1 MPQVKRLATGRHR
14 VERFLGL
21 ACRTRHGN
29 GHDKALPSILIIGR
43 NIGNQAERYL
53 EMSLGINRSLSR
65 SYGQL
70 RLLPAHHHPA
80 ASTCHSVL
88 HLTSSH
94 GCTCIIQ
101 GRTFQRHTVTQGIG
115 HFQWFQLHFKHRT
128 LIFLHAARRAS
139 VVPLDAHHARHTR
152 LRQGDLRTER
162 THVVGRHS
170 LLGQRVAVGIGHS
183 QFHLPA
189 FAHGKLVLAAGKHE
203 TTYLDGLP
211 RTIHGTVG
219 IYIGNGHRIGHGI
232 AVCSASQRVRPAIIR
247 LRGTKI
253 VLPIIPTEVHRSVAP
268 ALFFGKRHIDR
279 LAVTA
284 VFLHPLHFCSC
295 HGVAGEIVKHEHLP
309 TPIGQTTRHRA
320 HITVVQ
326 LQFAG
331 LFASLHLHHIMPRT
345 RQWIQRQHGVS
356 HFIRHICRES
366 EGLRLQDLAG

>member
-1 MPQVKRLATGRHR
+1 MPQVERLATGRHR

-128 LIFLHAARRAS
+128 LIFLYTACCRSIVTGNVHR
-139 VVPLDAHHARHTR
+139 ARHAI
-152 LRQGDLRTER
+152 LRQRNLSTER
-162 THVVGRHS
+162 THLIGRH
-170 LLGQRVAVGIGHS
+170 
-183 QFHLPA
+183 
-189 FAHGKLVLAAGKHE
+189 
-203 TTYLDGLP
+203 
-211 RTIHGTVG
+211 
-219 IYIGNGHRIGHGI
+219 
-232 AVCSASQRVRPAIIR
+232 C
-247 LRGTKI
+247 
-253 VLPIIPTEVHRSVAP
+253 
-268 ALFFGKRHIDR
+268 
-279 LAVTA
+279 
-284 VFLHPLHFCSC
+284 
-295 HGVAGEIVKHEHLP
+295 
-309 TPIGQTTRHRA
+309 
-320 HITVVQ
+320 Q
-326 LQFAG
+326 L
-331 LFASLHLHHIMPRT
+331 
-345 RQWIQRQHGVS
+345 
-356 HFIRHICRES
+356 C
-366 EGLRLQDLAG
+366 